1 MQSVSAFT
9 GSPVHVFESHIL
21 AIHVFSTRKRVNGGF
36 AVTGVGFHA
45 NFHTLVSGGLSMG
58 VTVRIPSPLRQYTE
72 NLSEVVLEG
81 NTVRELLE
89 SFKVRFPDAGTR
101 FFSAKTSR
109 YMNLYLN
116 DRDIRSLSDLDT
128 PVAEKDILSIVFAI
142 AGG

>member
-1 MQSVSAFT
+1 
-9 GSPVHVFESHIL
+9 
-21 AIHVFSTRKRVNGGF
+21 
-36 AVTGVGFHA
+36 
-45 NFHTLVSGGLSMG
+45 MG

-81 NTVRELLE
+81 KTVRELLE

-116 DRDIRSLSDLDT
+116 DRDIRSLSNLDT
-128 PVAEKDILSIVFAI
+128 PVAEKDILSIIFAI